1 MLPSKRNAATGTERL
16 GVLLLAAGY
25 GTRLQ
30 RDIAAAPS
38 LSMLM
43 GTPKPLLPLGGQ
55 PILSHWLSQL
65 SSIPAVASV
74 VLVTNAAH
82 APLYEQWSTEVRSS
96 HGVEVFVISDGSVD
110 NTSRLGAVKDISI
123 GLAALKSSN
132 ADKALIIAGDT
143 MLPDVDML
151 DYVARFVAGGHAAAT
166 FAYPLPDMADCV
178 RRGMFKFR
186 EESTDVLLAEAL
198 VEKPKSPQLAP
209 SNLGSAP
216 VYLLRREVWHT
227 VDQFLTEREK
237 EGAPLEKRD
246 APGFWLGWLIPQV
259 SCRLFRVDRR
269 IDIGG
274 LRHYMDALW
283 ELGLPRYGIRE
294 SQVPRRAGNEPAI
307 GRAHPRAGL
316 LGNPSD
322 GYGGKVIAVSIASEG
337 FAEVVATPHDKFL
350 VRFNPEH
357 ERREEAD
364 GLGQFLEH
372 VEDLGLHYS
381 ARTLVLAAVVVF
393 AREYK
398 KHLSR
403 QIEDDG
409 STEASQRELLD
420 SLPNCQLT
428 YATSIPARIGL
439 SGSSAFILAT
449 LRALARFHNTSLAE
463 INNKLHMW
471 PRLMQSAETE
481 LLGISCGLQDRI
493 VQVMQGCVAMDFT
506 EGGTGQEWQWLP
518 EHVLPELWL
527 TYPEG
532 GRVGECS
539 GKVHGD
545 LKSRFLA
552 KDPVVLN
559 IVKQLCDVADS
570 GRNILEQC
578 AKGNSESLKEFPRL
592 VKKNFELRIAL
603 VGPEGVGKRNMELVS
618 VAKRAGFAAKMTGSG
633 GCALCVPD
641 PVRQLSA
648 SEIEIATA
656 MFKDHGMLLHKV
668 EILGRRDWLP

>member
-16 GVLLLAAGY
+16 GVLLLSAGY

-30 RDIAAAPS
+30 QDIAAAPS
-38 LSMLM
+38 LSMLL

-65 SSIPAVASV
+65 SSIPALASI
-74 VLVTNAAH
+74 VLVTNATH
-82 APLYEQWSTEVRSS
+82 VPLYEKWSAEVHSS
-96 HGVEVFVISDGSVD
+96 LGVEVSVISDGSVD
-110 NTSRLGAVKDISI
+110 NASRLGAVKGISI
-123 GLAALKSSN
+123 GLAALKTSN

-143 MLPDVDML
+143 MLPGVDMS
-151 DYVARFVAGGHAAAT
+151 DYVTRFVTGGHAAAT

-178 RRGMFKFR
+178 RRGMFKLR
-186 EESTDVLLAEAL
+186 KESTDVLMAEAL

-216 VYLLRREVWHT
+216 VYLLQREMWHT
-227 VDQFLTEREK
+227 VDQFLAEREK
-237 EGAPLEKRD
+237 EGVPLEKRD

-259 SCRLFRVDRR
+259 RCRLFRVERR

-274 LRHYMDALW
+274 LQHYMDALW
-283 ELGLPRYGIRE
+283 ELSLPRYGMRE
-294 SQVPRRAGNEPAI
+294 RQVPRRAENEPAV

-357 ERREEAD
+357 ELREEFD

-381 ARTLVLAAVVVF
+381 ARTLILAAAVVF
-393 AREYK
+393 ARVYKEY
-398 KHLSR
+398 LSR
-403 QIEDDG
+403 QSAADGGIETSG
-409 STEASQRELLD
+409 KESLD

-449 LRALARFHNTSLAE
+449 LRALARFHSTSLAE
-463 INNKLHMW
+463 INELHMW
-471 PRLMQSAETE
+471 PNLMRSAETE
-481 LLGISCGLQDRI
+481 LLGISCGLQDRV

-506 EGGTGQEWQWLP
+506 ECGTGQEWEWLP
-518 EHVLPELWL
+518 EHCLPELWL
-527 TYPEG
+527 TYSEG

-552 KDPVVLN
+552 KDPIVLD

-570 GRNILEQC
+570 GREILEQC
-578 AKGNSESLKEFPRL
+578 AKGNSEGLKEFPRL
-592 VKKNFELRIAL
+592 VKKNFELRVAL
-603 VGPEGVGKRNMELVS
+603 VGPEGVGKRNMELIS

-641 PVRQLSA
+641 PVRQLTT

-656 MFKDHGMLLHKV
+656 VFKDHGMLLHKA